1 MKESKILAPIVIFT
15 EDDNDEIKITD
26 TLLLRKITPAE
37 LVSFFGVEVTF
48 KEQLVNSIKNKES
61 VKFWDDIPQGD
72 LKIIGIDNLIY
83 PYYILEANTNEE
95 IKDFIFA
102 VRLMSEKTV
111 ICPKG
116 IIENTTYLFRPFNF
130 CQEIV
135 CSPKNMIY
143 TIPTDFKYLIET
155 YKLIHNNTQRQKK
168 EILNARLNLCID
180 YEQNDFIR
188 FIESVSIIESI
199 LCGNDTGELSFRF
212 SLFSSYIL
220 KKNQISISS
229 NEMKKFYNIR
239 SKLVHTGKDKDY
251 TVEKL
256 KKILFYTKTI
266 YSEYLKNSIDGEIVL
281 SEIENTF
288 IKEQ

>member
-1 MKESKILAPIVIFT
+1 MEESKILAPIVIFT

-37 LVSFFGVEVTF
+37 LISFFGVEVTF
-48 KEQLVNSIKNKES
+48 KEQLANSIKNKES

-95 IKDFIFA
+95 IKNFIFA

-116 IIENTTYLFRPFNF
+116 IKGNAIYLFRPFNF
-130 CQEIV
+130 CQKTV
-135 CSPKNMIY
+135 LSPKNNIY
-143 TIPTDFKYLIET
+143 TIPRDLTHLIEA
-155 YKLIHNNTQRQKK
+155 YKLIHNTQRQKK

-199 LCGNDTGELSFRF
+199 LCGNDNGELSFRF

-220 KKNQISISS
+220 KKNEISISS
-229 NEMKKFYNIR
+229 NEMKRFYNIR

-251 TVEKL
+251 TVDKL
-256 KKILFYTKTI
+256 KEILSYTKII
-266 YSEYLKNSIDGEIVL
+266 YSEYLKNDIKGDIVL

-288 IKEQ
+288 INEEQ